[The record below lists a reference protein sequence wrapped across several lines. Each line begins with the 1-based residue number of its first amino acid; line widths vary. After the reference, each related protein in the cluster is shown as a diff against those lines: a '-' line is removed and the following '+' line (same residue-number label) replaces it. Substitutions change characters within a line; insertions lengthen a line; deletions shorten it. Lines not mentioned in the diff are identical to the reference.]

1 MRIFYVLFFFFLC
14 QKFTYAKNIYEL
26 TAMGLAIPVLV
37 DQYFDNSLSEK
48 GLSHK
53 KMRVLNKFYV
63 DELRKDFSVNINT
76 KSDLIYYLT
85 VTDKLNFNR
94 NKY

>member
-1 MRIFYVLFFFFLC
+1 
-14 QKFTYAKNIYEL
+14 
-26 TAMGLAIPVLV
+26 MGLAIPVLV